1 MNHRRSR
8 LLAAILLSCFSAIV
22 IGCGSVQSPHD
33 GSAGGAGGTTGTGGG
48 GITGG
53 AGTTGSAGTMGA
65 AGGGGN
71 SAGTGGRGGAGG
83 ADGNVT
89 CGMATC
95 TTGQSCCNASCGIC
109 VATGGGCTQQIC
121 TALSWTY
128 TCGRS
133 ICVNT
138 DAGATDGGSS
148 LPPCTADQKLN
159 GPCPTLGQMCD
170 PRDNS
175 CGRMFVCATGPMPC
189 PL

>member
-1 MNHRRSR
+1 MARSV
-8 LLAAILLSCFSAIV
+8 LSLSFGLAVVASWALAGS
-22 IGCGSVQSPHD
+22 GCDQLDDFFD
-33 GSAGGAGGTTGTGGG
+33 GIHGRDGGG
-48 GITGG
+48 GAVACGK
-53 AGTTGSAGTMGA
+53 TTCA
-65 AGGGGN
+65 AGQ
-71 SAGTGGRGGAGG
+71 
-83 ADGNVT
+83 V
-89 CGMATC
+89 
-95 TTGQSCCNASCGIC
+95 CCNASCGIC